1 MGLKEAGGV
10 PGLGAGESGARTAGS
25 FLRSEYEDGRRQWAA
40 RRRRA
45 VFLSALWWAPA
56 AVAFGLLAGV
66 GTHFALFGV
75 LVTVLAL
82 AAVMDVAFQRPESL
96 DRIKAR
102 AAAES
107 STARTL
113 EMLKVRGGGHTIN
126 DRYFGATAD
135 PFEVEHLVV
144 TPRGVFLVDSKEWRG
159 FDVRLLGT
167 ELYVNHVHQGAAL
180 KEMVAHAQTLG
191 EALTV
196 CAAADEEVGV
206 VTVSCVLAVH
216 ADGLTGTP
224 RVMGG
229 AIVVRPEQLLA
240 VLRSPDLRWSAR
252 ATRHVADAAESLLR
266 PR

>member
-1 MGLKEAGGV
+1 
-10 PGLGAGESGARTAGS
+10 
-25 FLRSEYEDGRRQWAA
+25 
-40 RRRRA
+40 

-56 AVAFGLLAGV
+56 AVVLGLLAGV
-66 GTHFALFGV
+66 GTHFALFGL

-82 AAVMDVAFQRPESL
+82 AAVMDVAFQQPDSL

-113 EMLKVRGGGHTIN
+113 SLLTVRGGGHTIH
-126 DRYFGATAD
+126 DRLFGATAE

-144 TPRGVFLVDSKEWRG
+144 TPRGVFLVDSKQWHG

-167 ELYVNHVHQGAAL
+167 ELYVNHVHQAPAL
-180 KEMVAHAQTLG
+180 KEMVAHAQALG
-191 EALTV
+191 EALT
-196 CAAADEEVGV
+196 AAAGADEEVGV
-206 VTVSCVLAVH
+206 VSVSCVLAVH

-229 AIVVRPEQLLA
+229 VIVVRPEQLLS
-240 VLRSPDLRWSAR
+240 VLRAPDLRWSPS
-252 ATRHVADAAESLLR
+252 ATRHVVEAAEYLLP

>member
-1 MGLKEAGGV
+1 MGVEEAGCV
-10 PGLGAGESGARTAGS
+10 PGRGAGEGGARSAGS
-25 FLRSEYEDGRRQWAA
+25 TLRSTYEDGRRQWAA

-56 AVAFGLLAGV
+56 AVAFGLLAGIC
-66 GTHFALFGV
+66 THFAFFGV

-82 AAVMDVAFQRPESL
+82 AAVMDVAFQRPQSL

-126 DRYFGATAD
+126 DRYFGATAE
-135 PFEVEHLVV
+135 PFDVEHLVV

-167 ELYVNHVHQGAAL
+167 ELYVNHVHQGTAL
-180 KEMVAHAQTLG
+180 KDMVAHAQAIG
-191 EALTV
+191 EALSV
-196 CAAADEEVGV
+196 AAAADEEVGDRKSV
-206 VTVSCVLAVH
+206 
-216 ADGLTGTP
+216 G
-224 RVMGG
+224 
-229 AIVVRPEQLLA
+229 
-240 VLRSPDLRWSAR
+240 
-252 ATRHVADAAESLLR
+252 
-266 PR
+266 

>member
-1 MGLKEAGGV
+1 V
-10 PGLGAGESGARTAGS
+10 PGRGAGESGARVAGS
-25 FLRSEYEDGRRQWAA
+25 SLRSTYEDGRRQWAA

-56 AVAFGLLAGV
+56 AVAFGLLAGI
-66 GTHFALFGV
+66 GTHFAFFGV
-75 LVTVLAL
+75 LVTLLAL

-113 EMLKVRGGGHTIN
+113 EMLKVRGGGHIVN
-126 DRYFGATAD
+126 DRYFGASAD
-135 PFEVEHLVV
+135 PFEIEHLVV
-144 TPRGVFLVDSKEWRG
+144 TPRGVFLIDSKEWHG

-167 ELYVNHVHQGAAL
+167 ELYVNHVHQGSAL
-180 KEMVAHAQTLG
+180 KEMVGHAQTLG
-191 EALTV
+191 EALSV
-196 CAAADEEVGV
+196 AAAGDEEVGV
-206 VTVSCVLAVH
+206 VGVSCVLAVH

-229 AIVVRPEQLLA
+229 VIVVRPEQLLA
-240 VLRSPDLRWSAR
+240 VLRAPDLRWSAR
-252 ATRHVADAAESLLR
+252 ATGHVANAAEALLR